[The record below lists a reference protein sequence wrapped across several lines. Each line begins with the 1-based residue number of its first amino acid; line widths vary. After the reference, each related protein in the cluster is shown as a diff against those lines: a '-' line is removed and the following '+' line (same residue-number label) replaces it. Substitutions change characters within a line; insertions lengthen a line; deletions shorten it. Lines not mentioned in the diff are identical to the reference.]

1 MERFIK
7 RCMTVKKLRLI
18 LITGASII
26 ILFFTFSFVDS
37 DFKILKNLDI
47 YYTLFR
53 ELNLYYVDNTDPEKL
68 VKTSIDAMLESLDPY
83 TVFIPES
90 EQDDYKFLTTGEYG
104 GIGALIRKT
113 NDYFTISELW
123 ENSPAYKAGI
133 KVGDIILEINGVQ
146 ISRKNNSEIN
156 DMLKGEPK
164 TNIEL
169 TLEHPDQYKI
179 YKVILA
185 RERISINNVPYFGMV
200 TETIGYIKQ
209 TNFTTDAHIEVRNA
223 LIQLKARGA
232 KAIILDLRGNPGG
245 LLVEA
250 IGVTNLFVEK
260 GQEIV
265 HTKGKV
271 KQWDNTY
278 KTKSQPL
285 DAEIPLTILVNRTSA
300 SAAEIVAGSLQDLDR
315 AVIIGNRTFGKGL
328 VQTTR
333 PLSYNTQLKVTTA
346 KYYTPSGRCI
356 QALDYT
362 HRESDGSVGYIPD
375 SLISEFSTKIGRKVY
390 DGGGIMPDI
399 VIRNE
404 PLSKITIN
412 LYARS
417 YIFNFVTQYVLK
429 HDSIGSISHF
439 KISDGDYEQFV
450 GFLTDKKFDYQTD
463 TEEAFIKLSNTASQE
478 KYLEEAKEEF
488 KALAKKLTHDK
499 VKDLTKYKE
508 EISELLKEEI
518 ISRYYFQHGRI
529 ESSLS
534 TDTHVIKAIEVLS
547 SKQLYTGILD
557 GTFKTI
563 FADTRKGKNQND

>member
-1 MERFIK
+1 MKKFIK
-7 RCMTVKKLRLI
+7 RCMAVKKFRLI
-18 LITGASII
+18 LITGASIV

-146 ISRKNNSEIN
+146 VSRKSNGEIN

-164 TNIEL
+164 TNIEF
-169 TLEHPDQYKI
+169 TLEHPGRYKT
-179 YKVILA
+179 YKVLLA

-200 TETIGYIKQ
+200 TENMGYIKQ

-223 LIQLKARGA
+223 LMQLKARGA

-271 KQWDNTY
+271 KQWDNNY

-285 DAEIPLTILVNRTSA
+285 DAEIPLTILVNRTS
-300 SAAEIVAGSLQDLDR
+300 
-315 AVIIGNRTFGKGL
+315 
-328 VQTTR
+328 
-333 PLSYNTQLKVTTA
+333 
-346 KYYTPSGRCI
+346 
-356 QALDYT
+356 
-362 HRESDGSVGYIPD
+362 
-375 SLISEFSTKIGRKVY
+375 
-390 DGGGIMPDI
+390 
-399 VIRNE
+399 
-404 PLSKITIN
+404 
-412 LYARS
+412 
-417 YIFNFVTQYVLK
+417 
-429 HDSIGSISHF
+429 
-439 KISDGDYEQFV
+439 
-450 GFLTDKKFDYQTD
+450 
-463 TEEAFIKLSNTASQE
+463 
-478 KYLEEAKEEF
+478 
-488 KALAKKLTHDK
+488 
-499 VKDLTKYKE
+499 
-508 EISELLKEEI
+508 
-518 ISRYYFQHGRI
+518 
-529 ESSLS
+529 
-534 TDTHVIKAIEVLS
+534 
-547 SKQLYTGILD
+547 
-557 GTFKTI
+557 
-563 FADTRKGKNQND
+563 

>member
-1 MERFIK
+1 MKRFIK
-7 RCMTVKKLRLI
+7 RCMPVKKLRVI

-26 ILFFTFSFVDS
+26 VLFFTFSFVDS

-113 NDYFTISELW
+113 NDYYTISEIW
-123 ENSPAYKAGI
+123 ENSPAFKAGI
-133 KVGDIILEINGVQ
+133 KVGDVLLEINGLPV
-146 ISRKNNSEIN
+146 SRKTNSEIN
-156 DMLKGEPK
+156 ELLKGEPK
-164 TNIEL
+164 TNIDL
-169 TLEHPDQYKI
+169 TLEHPGQFKTF
-179 YKVILA
+179 KAMLT
-185 RERISINNVPYFGMV
+185 RERITISNVPYYGMV
-200 TETIGYIKQ
+200 TENIGYIKQ
-209 TNFTTDAHIEVRNA
+209 TNFTTDAHVEVRNA
-223 LIQLKARGA
+223 MVKLKALGA
-232 KAIILDLRGNPGG
+232 KSIILDLRGNPGG

-250 IGVTNLFVEK
+250 IGITNLFVEK

-265 HTKGKV
+265 RTKGKV

-285 DAEIPLTILVNRTSA
+285 DADIQLAVLVNRSSA

-362 HRESDGSVGYIPD
+362 HREPDGSVGYIPD
-375 SLISEFSTKIGRKVY
+375 SLITEFSTKVGRKVY

-399 VIRNE
+399 VIKND

-417 YIFNFVTQYVLK
+417 YIFNFATTYCLN
-429 HDSIGSISHF
+429 HDSIASNF
-439 KISDGDYEQFV
+439 KLTDADYDQFIAYL
-450 GFLTDKKFDYQTD
+450 GDKKFDYQTE
-463 TEEAFIKLSNTASQE
+463 TEEAFIKLSNMAAQE
-478 KYLEEAKEEF
+478 KYLEEAKDEF

-499 VKDLTKYKE
+499 LKDLTKYKE

-518 ISRYYFQHGRI
+518 VSRYYFQRGRI
-529 ESSLS
+529 ETSLS

-557 GTFKTI
+557 GTFRTI

>member
-1 MERFIK
+1 MKRFIK
-7 RCMTVKKLRLI
+7 RCIAVKKLRLI
-18 LITGASII
+18 LITGATII
-26 ILFFTFSFVDS
+26 TLLFTYSFVDS

-104 GIGALIRKT
+104 GIGALIRKN
-113 NDYFTISELW
+113 NDYFTISEIW

-133 KVGDIILEINGVQ
+133 KVGDVILDVNGIPV
-146 ISRKNNSEIN
+146 SRKTNSEIN
-156 DMLKGEPK
+156 ELLKGEPK
-164 TNIEL
+164 TEIEL
-169 TLEHPDQYKI
+169 TLEHPGQFKTF
-179 YKVILA
+179 KVLLV
-185 RERISINNVPYFGMV
+185 RERISISNVPYYGMV
-200 TETIGYIKQ
+200 TETVGYIKQ
-209 TNFTTDAHIEVRNA
+209 TNFTNDAHIEVRNA
-223 LIQLKARGA
+223 LMQLKARGA
-232 KAIILDLRGNPGG
+232 KGIILDLRGNPGG

-250 IGVTNLFVEK
+250 VGVTNLFVEK

-271 KQWDNTY
+271 KQWDNIY
-278 KTKSQPL
+278 KTKNQPF
-285 DAEIPLTILVNRTSA
+285 DAEIPLTILVNRSSA

-356 QALDYT
+356 QALDYA
-362 HRESDGSVGYIPD
+362 HREPDGSVGYIPD

-399 VIRNE
+399 MIRNE

-417 YIFNFVTQYVLK
+417 YIFNFATNFTLT
-429 HDSIGSISHF
+429 HDSIFPIPVF
-439 KISDGDYEQFV
+439 KITDADYENFV
-450 GFLTDKKFDYQTD
+450 TYLTDKKFDYQTE

-478 KYLEEAKEEF
+478 KYLEEAKDEF

-499 VKDLTKYKE
+499 MKDLAKYKE

-518 ISRYYFQHGRI
+518 VSRYYFQRGRI
-529 ESSLS
+529 ETSLS